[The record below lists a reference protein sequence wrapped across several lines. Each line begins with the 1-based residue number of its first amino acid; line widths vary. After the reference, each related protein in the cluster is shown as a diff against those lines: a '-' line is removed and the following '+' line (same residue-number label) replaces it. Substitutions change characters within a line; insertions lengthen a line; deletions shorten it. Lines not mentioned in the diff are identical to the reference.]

1 MAFVSMNKAGQD
13 DIYVDASMVS
23 QHERL
28 GWMRKGII
36 SRANVT
42 IVSMLHYQITP
53 QAVNATGIMAAQN
66 LGASS
71 QNKSTALSNPDT
83 PRIVTIKGNVGGIT
97 GNVVVLGTN
106 IHNAVITDT
115 IALNGAAEVEGVK
128 AFKTVTQIT
137 LPIQSHTPTAQV
149 ETATVVGS
157 IVTGGNATV
166 MITAAGMTGSPKT
179 INVAVDSL
187 DSASAVAGKIRTA
200 LAADVDVTALFAV
213 SGTGANVILTRLAPA
228 ANDATLNISINNGTC
243 IGLTPTPTS
252 ANTTAGIP
260 YDMVSVGI
268 ARKFG
273 LPHIV
278 ANARLLQEKIF
289 DGSDDSGSLAV
300 NANEI
305 EKNLYALNGT
315 PDGSKVLDLYYLV
328 QGD

>member
-1 MAFVSMNKAGQD
+1 
-13 DIYVDASMVS
+13 
-23 QHERL
+23 
-28 GWMRKGII
+28 
-36 SRANVT
+36 
-42 IVSMLHYQITP
+42 
-53 QAVNATGIMAAQN
+53 
-66 LGASS
+66 
-71 QNKSTALSNPDT
+71 
-83 PRIVTIKGNVGGIT
+83 
-97 GNVVVLGTN
+97 
-106 IHNAVITDT
+106 
-115 IALNGAAEVEGVK
+115 
-128 AFKTVTQIT
+128 
-137 LPIQSHTPTAQV
+137 
-149 ETATVVGS
+149 
-157 IVTGGNATV
+157 
-166 MITAAGMTGSPKT
+166 
-179 INVAVDSL
+179 
-187 DSASAVAGKIRTA
+187 
-200 LAADVDVTALFAV
+200 TALFAV